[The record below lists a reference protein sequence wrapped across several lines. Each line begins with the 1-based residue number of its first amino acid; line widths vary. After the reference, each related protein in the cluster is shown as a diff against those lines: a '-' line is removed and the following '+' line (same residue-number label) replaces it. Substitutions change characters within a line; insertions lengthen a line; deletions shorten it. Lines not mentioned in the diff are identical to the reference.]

1 MRLIVT
7 RPPEDAARLLARLE
21 ALGHETICSPVIRI
35 VNRENVDVP
44 DLPFQAVA
52 LSSAN
57 AARAIAV
64 HTAGDRLKV
73 VPAFAVGKQ
82 SAAAAREA
90 GFTQVIESGGD
101 VHALAGTIMSRC
113 SPDQGLLL
121 YLSGAETAG
130 DLRGTLEAKGFRVER
145 LVLYDAAP
153 AESLDT
159 VAKAAVAGGNA
170 DGVLLYSPRSAR
182 IWMSLVVA
190 AGLDSEA
197 TRLRHYCLSQNV
209 AAALGGA
216 YPTVVAARPEEDA
229 LLSLL
234 DPAR

>member
-57 AARAIAV
+57 AARAVAR
-64 HTAGDRLKV
+64 HPALKRLKAL
-73 VPAFAVGKQ
+73 PAFAVGKQ
-82 SAAAAREA
+82 SSAAARDA
-90 GFTQVIESGGD
+90 GFCQVIESGGD
-101 VHALAGTIMSRC
+101 VHALASTIISRL
-113 SPDQGLLL
+113 SPDDGPVL

-130 DLRGTLEAKGFRVER
+130 DLRGTLETRGYRVER
-145 LVLYDAAP
+145 VVLYDAVP
-153 AESLDT
+153 AAQLDT
-159 VAKAAVAGGNA
+159 VAAAAIAGGEA

-182 IWMSLVVA
+182 IWMGLVVA
-190 AGLDSEA
+190 AGLASET

-209 AAALGGA
+209 AAVLGRD
-216 YPTVVAARPEEDA
+216 YPTVVAARPDEEA